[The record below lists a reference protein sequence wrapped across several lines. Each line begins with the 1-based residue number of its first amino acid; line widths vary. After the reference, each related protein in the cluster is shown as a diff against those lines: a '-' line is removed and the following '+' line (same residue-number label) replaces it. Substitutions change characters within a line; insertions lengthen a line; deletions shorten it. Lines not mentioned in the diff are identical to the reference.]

1 MEGAERPHAHVAHPE
16 GLLGVKLAYIDESL
30 QLLEHRAC
38 GQNARLN
45 VHLRRHAALLQPR
58 QRRLEAFDL
67 VGMAVGDEER
77 LNLERDEPRLSARV
91 GKRRARDAAVD
102 ADEFFGT
109 RQTHGGTRT
118 LVAASQHM
126 QLKHSHDESLR
137 SLGLGGR
144 SLDETLVV
152 EDALEGAFAVF
163 DVHAV
168 VLAGQKRHHKGTLG
182 RDVARD
188 RGAACAA

>member
-1 MEGAERPHAHVAHPE
+1 MEGAEGSHAHVAHPK
-16 GLLGVKLAYIDESL
+16 GLLGVELAYVGNTL

-38 GQNARLN
+38 SQNPRLN

-67 VGMAVGDEER
+67 VGVAVRDEER
-77 LNLERDEPRLSARV
+77 LNLERNEPRLRACVS
-91 GKRRARDAAVD
+91 KRRARDATVD
-102 ADEFFGT
+102 AGKFFGA
-109 RQTHGGTRT
+109 RQTHGGART

-137 SLGLGGR
+137 SLGIGGR
-144 SLDETLVV
+144 SLDEAFVI
-152 EDALEGAFAVF
+152 EDALEGALAVF
-163 DVHAV
+163 DVHAI

-182 RDVARD
+182 
-188 RGAACAA
+188 

>member
-1 MEGAERPHAHVAHPE
+1 M
-16 GLLGVKLAYIDESL
+16 KLAYICESL

-38 GQNARLN
+38 GQNSWLD

-67 VGMAVGDEER
+67 VGLAVGDKER
-77 LNLERDEPRLSARV
+77 LNFERDEPRLCARV

-102 ADEFFGT
+102 ADEFFGS
-109 RQTHGGTRT
+109 RQTHSGARPF
-118 LVAASQHM
+118 VAASQHM

-152 EDALEGAFAVF
+152 EDALEGALAVF

-168 VLAGQKRHHKGTLG
+168 VLAGQQRNHKRTLG
-182 RDVARD
+182 RNVTCN
-188 RGAACAA
+188 RGATRAA